1 MNTMKTTAF
10 RTGWLLIVACLALC
24 MPQTASAQD
33 FLKKYKSVTVKN
45 LPEFIEAWAEWS
57 APLAEQAKADLN
69 NTLTRKVWADLT
81 KESKYLR
88 EYNAEGRYT
97 VLPLDVTVRFH
108 TQELGK
114 RRPNDSGFNDDVTA
128 KCPLVPYVET
138 DKPILYLNTD
148 IAKRLDDFIRKG
160 EGRER
165 EEMVKAYFNAIR
177 DTGGYHYCT
186 LPYIGSFDT
195 FNDSNTVVY
204 LRKGWGE
211 GSWINYEQ
219 TWKQGKT
226 LGEYIR

>member
-1 MNTMKTTAF
+1 MKTS
-10 RTGWLLIVACLALC
+10 RLRLGWLLIAACLALC
-24 MPQTASAQD
+24 SAQTAAAQD
-33 FLKKYKSVTVKN
+33 FLKKYKSINEKN
-45 LPEFIEAWAEWS
+45 LPEFIEAWAQWS
-57 APLAEQAKADLN
+57 APLAEEAKADLN
-69 NTLTRKVWADLT
+69 NTLTCKVWADLL

-88 EYNAEGRYT
+88 EYNAGGRYT
-97 VLPLDVTVRFH
+97 VLPIDISSRFH
-108 TQELGK
+108 SQPLGK
-114 RRPNDSGFNDDVTA
+114 RRPSDSGFDADVTA
-128 KCPLVPYVET
+128 TCHLTPYVET
-138 DKPILYLNTD
+138 DKPILYLNAD

-160 EGRER
+160 EGSER
-165 EEMVKAYFNAIR
+165 EDMVKVYFNAIR

-219 TWKQGKT
+219 TWKQGKV